1 LILIQKWRFGLE
13 PFNDDF
19 ARAAKLAADEAV
31 FFA

>member
-1 LILIQKWRFGLE
+1 ME